1 MKVRVVFLRDASP
14 YAAGEAAGFDETEAN
29 RLKTAGI
36 VAISDETPLAAG
48 GEGDGHDPSSDGSEG
63 DAGGADTA
71 GNGDDQSAGQP
82 GTTALTVEIPTNWQT
97 LHHATKK
104 KLAREISGAEPADTG
119 SAEAVIEAELA
130 RRAAEQ
136 TGE

>member
-1 MKVRVVFLRDASP
+1 MAEQVKVSVLRNVPVSDDGIRSRMLVRDTDDTVPADLFEGLRNEG
-14 YAAGEAAGFDETEAN
+14 YVRRADGESSSA
-29 RLKTAGI
+29 
-36 VAISDETPLAAG
+36 
-48 GEGDGHDPSSDGSEG
+48 GDGDV
-63 DAGGADTA
+63 
-71 GNGDDQSAGQP
+71 
-82 GTTALTVEIPTNWQT
+82 TVVDIPVDWQT